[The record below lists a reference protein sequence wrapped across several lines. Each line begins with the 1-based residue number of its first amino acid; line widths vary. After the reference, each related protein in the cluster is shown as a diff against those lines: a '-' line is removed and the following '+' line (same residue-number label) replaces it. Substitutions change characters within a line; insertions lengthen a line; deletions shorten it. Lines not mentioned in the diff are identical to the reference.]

1 MPGNLSTAVKSLR
14 CKSKYLWSNVFL
26 HFFVGFLAEG
36 RGCRSDSWDT
46 YPSIQHCPSVLRWI
60 QVRETIQL
68 DSLESSCTVKRAKR
82 ALMTSWQSLFHLNGC
97 ESYYKFTRK
106 KLTCAV
112 SAVAANITHSPTGQL
127 SFRHRWISRQ
137 TGMKSLREW
146 HNQPGKINDFCKS
159 TIQ

>member
-1 MPGNLSTAVKSLR
+1 MPGNLSTVVKSFR

-112 SAVAANITHSPTGQL
+112 SAMISFIHSFSPTFSILLGRL
-127 SFRHRWISRQ
+127 AFLPILFRYVLKVYRSGDNFFW
-137 TGMKSLREW
+137 
-146 HNQPGKINDFCKS
+146 
-159 TIQ
+159 